1 MCKVPH
7 YIFILPHNFES
18 NVENMVLPTSERE
31 AGIGGKR
38 LRNLSEVLHIHTITL
53 EGVMP
58 GGGVP
63 AKNLTYYSEL
73 QTKGILPGFVGSHA
87 RIGPCI
93 ALGERVNE

>member
-1 MCKVPH
+1 MLKTWS
-7 YIFILPHNFES
+7 FL
-18 NVENMVLPTSERE
+18 SERE